1 MDDFSRGLVRRID
14 ALEEARSDLA
24 SKVEALQS
32 DNESLK
38 RETDRVAERLKQKT
52 DPDGLARENATPR
65 EEIASLKYG
74 ESYGESMAEV
84 SRKRLK
90 TEHLALT
97 TLGNDAQVHIAS
109 FLGAKGIACLGQTCG
124 HFGMGRVGTDGQMM
138 SLVEDLAGQVI
149 NDSVTTDYE
158 NSVLVGGSKVKML
171 RELELMR
178 SPLYFD
184 QLIGSA
190 YAIRY
195 SQPEDKSKITL
206 LTPHNFHYVTAIS
219 NHEMKAGRHYVTF
232 RMTEVEEIWGDIEFG
247 VIRPIKNWDKEG
259 VQDFDP
265 QCFSMNQHRYRKLLL
280 AEKTDEW
287 GDDLH
292 CCSYSSHKGRCFF
305 SNWNDEDKGEDDN
318 WAGDEWKGMEP
329 ARLVVNLVLGLL
341 LDLDAGTL

>member
-149 NDSVTTDYE
+149 NDSVTDYE
-158 NSVLVGGSKVKML
+158 KSVLVGGRKVKML
-171 RELELMR
+171 CELELMR
-178 SPLYFD
+178 TPLYFE
-184 QLIGSA
+184 QVIGSA
-190 YAIRY
+190 DAIRY
-195 SQPEDKSKITL
+195 SKPEDKSKITL
-206 LTPHNFHYVTAIS
+206 LTPQDFRYATAIS

-232 RMTEVEEIWGDIEFG
+232 RMTELEGRLGDTEFG

-259 VQDFDP
+259 VHNFDP
-265 QCFSMNQHRYRKLLL
+265 MCFSMNQHKYRKLLL